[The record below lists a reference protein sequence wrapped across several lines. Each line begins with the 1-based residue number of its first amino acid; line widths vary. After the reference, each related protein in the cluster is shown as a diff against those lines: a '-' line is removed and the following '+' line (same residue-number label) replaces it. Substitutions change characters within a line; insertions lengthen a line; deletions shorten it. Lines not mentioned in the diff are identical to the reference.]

1 MNAFAKHFEAN
12 RAMYGDLVSHGLIT
26 KDDIKI
32 AGNLG
37 GKYSYEEQDAANQ
50 KINEKINKLLEK
62 NSQNSKVQ
70 AFANSFPSI
79 EKFTP
84 NKEDW
89 RDYDQEQM
97 GRLAEEMKFNWKNK
111 DDRQEMMKILTDETI
126 KRDKQKIYEDY
137 KKEHPAAAFINE
149 NILAPNVSERSKK
162 GEDITNKDVFLDA
175 ANVGTYMIP
184 GAGTITNKAG
194 KAALLAADAI
204 AQGAVGAASDIN
216 QGNELGLHNV
226 VMPALGAGMGA
237 VTELVPRMAKGIVDA
252 TTGGFG
258 GELVKPV
265 SDVGENWITKV
276 FGNEVETAKNA
287 IAKEAKKAK
296 DITTIRKNSSEATQ
310 NELAKKGIS
319 FTPNADAKQFA
330 KDKNYYAKNPDKWKA
345 DIDNKKL
352 SRAEQEKFLADP
364 NFAKVIEEASK
375 DVSPWVKRGKS
386 AAQTLS
392 RQGGKGFVITNAN
405 KSRHENAKP
414 KIEDVFSDPEMSDYI
429 RLRRRGYS
437 PQIPSKYKEYK
448 DAVDAEI
455 FDYRKN
461 LLGE

>member
-1 MNAFAKHFEAN
+1 MNAFAKHYEKNFELYEQLMDAGYISEKDMAN
-12 RAMYGDLVSHGLIT
+12 AINAKGDVSY
-26 KDDIKI
+26 KDQDEALMRIR
-32 AGNLG
+32 
-37 GKYSYEEQDAANQ
+37 DAAGQHLNLDD
-50 KINEKINKLLEK
+50 KF
-62 NSQNSKVQ
+62 SKEFYDGIPEVQ
-70 AFANSFPSI
+70 
-79 EKFTP
+79 KFTP

-97 GRLAEEMKFNWKNK
+97 GRLAEQMKFNWKNK
-111 DDRQEMMKILTDETI
+111 DDRSKMMKILTDETI

-137 KKEHPAAAFINE
+137 KKEHPVASFINE

-162 GEDITNKDVFLDA
+162 GEDITNKDILLDA
-175 ANVGTYMIP
+175 ANIGTYMIP

-216 QGNELGLHNV
+216 QGNELGVHNV

-265 SDVGENWITKV
+265 SDVGENLITKV
-276 FGNEVETAKNA
+276 FGDAA
-287 IAKEAKKAK
+287 AKAK
-296 DITTIRKNSSEATQ
+296 DQVIKESKETLKKETLRKNASKASRDAFDANMTNTVNAREK
-310 NELAKKGIS
+310 ELARKKI
-319 FTPNADAKQFA
+319 
-330 KDKNYYAKNPDKWKA
+330 YYMQHPEKWKDA
-345 DIDNKKL
+345 VPHMDEETKALLKNDK
-352 SRAEQEKFLADP
+352 
-364 NFAKVIEEASK
+364 NFAKVIQEANK

-392 RQGGKGFVITNAN
+392 RQGGKGFVITGAN

-414 KIEDVFSDPEMSDYI
+414 KIKDVFSDPEMSDYI

>member
-1 MNAFAKHFEAN
+1 MAAKH
-12 RAMYGDLVSHGLIT
+12 H
-26 KDDIKI
+26 
-32 AGNLG
+32 
-37 GKYSYEEQDAANQ
+37 
-50 KINEKINKLLEK
+50 
-62 NSQNSKVQ
+62 Q
-70 AFANSFPSI
+70 AHQA
-79 EKFTP
+79 
-84 NKEDW
+84 
-89 RDYDQEQM
+89 
-97 GRLAEEMKFNWKNK
+97 
-111 DDRQEMMKILTDETI
+111 
-126 KRDKQKIYEDY
+126 
-137 KKEHPAAAFINE
+137 
-149 NILAPNVSERSKK
+149 V
-162 GEDITNKDVFLDA
+162 
-175 ANVGTYMIP
+175 
-184 GAGTITNKAG
+184 
-194 KAALLAADAI
+194 
-204 AQGAVGAASDIN
+204 QGACGAASDIN
-216 QGNELGLHNV
+216 QGNDLGIHNV

-237 VTELVPRMAKGIVDA
+237 VTDLVPRMAKGVVDA
-252 TTGGFG
+252 TVGGFG

-296 DITTIRKNSSEATQ
+296 DITTIRKNASEATQ

-352 SRAEQEKFLADP
+352 SRTEQEKFLADP

-375 DVSPWVKRGKS
+375 DVNPWVKRGKS
-386 AAQTLS
+386 VAQTLS
-392 RQGGKGFVITNAN
+392 RQGGKGFVITGAN

-414 KIEDVFSDPEMSDYI
+414 KIEDVFSDPEMADYI

>member
-1 MNAFAKHFEAN
+1 MNAFAKHYEKNFELYEQLMDAGYISEKDMVN
-12 RAMYGDLVSHGLIT
+12 AINAKGDVSY
-26 KDDIKI
+26 KDQDEALMRIR
-32 AGNLG
+32 
-37 GKYSYEEQDAANQ
+37 DAAGKHLNLDD
-50 KINEKINKLLEK
+50 KF
-62 NSQNSKVQ
+62 SKEFYEGIPQVQ
-70 AFANSFPSI
+70 
-79 EKFTP
+79 KFTP

-111 DDRQEMMKILTDETI
+111 DDRSKMMKILTDETI

-296 DITTIRKNSSEATQ
+296 DITTIRKNASEATQ

-345 DIDNKKL
+345 DIDKKKL
-352 SRAEQEKFLADP
+352 SRTEQEKFLADP

-375 DVSPWVKRGKS
+375 NVSPWVKRGKS
-386 AAQTLS
+386 TAQTLS